1 MAIELNPF
9 RQSIG
14 LCGPASLKILLDYYG
29 KTFTEG
35 ELAEICN
42 ATAEHGTNHADMVA
56 AVASFGGEPVAKFGA
71 SLDDIRG
78 FVDDEIPVIVGW
90 FSEYGEPG
98 DHYSVVYAMDDETLS
113 MMDPERD
120 EGTVTMSLEEFEKV
134 WYDFD
139 GPDEVRVERW
149 MMAVPSFKPTP

>member
-9 RQSIG
+9 RQSPG

-29 KTFTEG
+29 RTYTEG
-35 ELAEICN
+35 ELSEICN
-42 ATAEHGTNHADMVA
+42 ATAEYGTDHADMVA
-56 AVASFGGEPVAKFGA
+56 AVASIGGEPVEKFGA

-90 FSEYGEPG
+90 FSEYGGQG
-98 DHYSVVYAMDDETLS
+98 DHYSVVYAMDNETLS

-120 EGTVTMSLEEFEKV
+120 EGSVTMPLDAFEKV

-139 GPDEVRVERW
+139 GPDDVRVERW